1 MPIPSASEV
10 QGLATEIQIA
20 GEDFLHSLV
29 DVVSKARPR
38 LIDLLNLS
46 PLVAMPRY
54 SQAVGGVT
62 WAASG

>member
-10 QGLATEIQIA
+10 QGLATEIRTA
-20 GEDFLHSLV
+20 GEDFLHPLV
-29 DVVSKARPR
+29 DVVSKARPH

-46 PLVAMPRY
+46 PFVAMPRY